1 MSAEAAL
8 GGAPGR
14 PSFVLGRVPAVVA
27 LLQGRGR
34 FLDALLGIQSSFGRE
49 LSQPGLAIEES
60 LRLVHPAAIPCQLR
74 PEHRGDRAWELDSD
88 NVFAVLGCAY
98 AIGQSLGAALELDHF
113 GT

>member
-1 MSAEAAL
+1 MKLKLIKPAPHSWHIVLLESTPQEQERFDQAVNHEAY
-8 GGAPGR
+8 
-14 PSFVLGRVPAVVA
+14 RV
-27 LLQGRGR
+27 
-34 FLDALLGIQSSFGRE
+34 
-49 LSQPGLAIEES
+49 AIEES